1 MLLFAG
7 LDTPIGCLVDFRVV
21 ASFLQKAESS
31 LGFHN
36 KRLSRYVYLVL
47 NWFSL
52 FDYIPVR
59 PKGVG
64 MNPSMVPYKVKR
76 SCRILTPRGSCYIL
90 SYYE

>member
-1 MLLFAG
+1 MLLFAS

-21 ASFLQKAESS
+21 ASFLQLAESS

-36 KRLSRYVYLVL
+36 KRLFGYVYLVL

-52 FDYIPVR
+52 FDCIPVR

-64 MNPSMVPYKVKR
+64 MNPNMVPYKVMR
-76 SCRILTPRGSCYIL
+76 SA
-90 SYYE
+90 